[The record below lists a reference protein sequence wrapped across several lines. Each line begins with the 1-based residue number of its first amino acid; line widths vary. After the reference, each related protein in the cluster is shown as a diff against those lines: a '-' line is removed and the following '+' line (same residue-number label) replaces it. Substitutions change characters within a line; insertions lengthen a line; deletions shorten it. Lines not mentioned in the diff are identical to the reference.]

1 VVADRPVEIGAWRGV
16 LYAID
21 LGSVGQGSV
30 RLSLA
35 PDFNLVRTSK
45 IGWTILNDTRS
56 TVGFVKETL
65 TSPEINSQYY
75 K

>member
-1 VVADRPVEIGAWRGV
+1 V

-21 LGSVGQGSV
+21 LGSVGQGSA

-45 IGWTILNDTRS
+45 IGRTILNDTPS

-65 TSPEINSQYY
+65 TSPEINPQYY